1 MKKIYIKPESYNF
14 NLQLECYM
22 ETFSLPKTGEVDD
35 PSVGQGKS
43 RADYIEEDEEMEM
56 IMNQDI
62 DDNGSQNQLW

>member
-14 NLQLECYM
+14 NLQLDCYM
-22 ETFSLPKTGEVDD
+22 ETFSLPKTCEVDD

-56 IMNQDI
+56 MEQEQLQNS
-62 DDNGSQNQLW
+62 NGLW